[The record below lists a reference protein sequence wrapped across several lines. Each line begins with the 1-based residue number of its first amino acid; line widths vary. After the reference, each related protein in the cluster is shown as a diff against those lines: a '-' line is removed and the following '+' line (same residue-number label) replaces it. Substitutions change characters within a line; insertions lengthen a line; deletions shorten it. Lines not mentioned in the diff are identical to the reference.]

1 MRLPVLA
8 ALVSLAVPA
17 IAAADTNS
25 PWDDAAS
32 DATRIRKLDRVVWAL
47 TATCEQGDDL
57 NQRQCRIL
65 RDVAAAKLRGKKVIV
80 EVSGATEI
88 GAWDAAKKST
98 PITVRGCADC
108 AGIEVDGQKWY
119 VVANKAAPKISGD
132 KVQAA
137 ELTET
142 AKPFANDA
150 LASGWKDSA
159 GPRLRTELILTI
171 PADEKKAV
179 WNRDGARGLAVEVL
193 GYRVYDACDGSIV
206 VAEPDS
212 TSGPSDRKTCGK
224 DTVKPKD
231 NTGPTE
237 PVFDEL
243 SKDQILASLRPA
255 VDEAMACFDT
265 YGVAGDAKV
274 KITIGGDGSILAEEQ
289 KGDFV
294 GSDTGKCIDAAIKKA
309 KFPKSKKPKTT
320 ISYPIKLQ

>member
-8 ALVSLAVPA
+8 ALIALAVPA
-17 IAAADTNS
+17 VAAADTNS
-25 PWDDAAS
+25 PWDEAAK

-65 RDVAAAKLRGKKVIV
+65 RDAAAAKLRGKKVIISV
-80 EVSGATEI
+80 TGAVEI

-98 PITVRGCADC
+98 PITVRGCASCD
-108 AGIEVDGQKWY
+108 GIEVDGQKWY
-119 VVANKAAPKISGD
+119 VVTNKAAPKISGD
-132 KVQAA
+132 KVVAA
-137 ELTET
+137 ALLET
-142 AKPFANDA
+142 DKAFANDA
-150 LASGWKDSA
+150 LSSGWKDSA
-159 GPRLRTELILTI
+159 GPRLRTELILTV

-206 VAEPDS
+206 ASEPDS
-212 TSGPSDRKTCGK
+212 QNGPSDRKTCGK
-224 DTVKPKD
+224 DVAKPKGD
-231 NTGPTE
+231 TGPTE
-237 PVFDEL
+237 PIYDEL

-255 VDEAMACFDT
+255 VDEAKACFDT

-274 KITIGGDGSILAEEQ
+274 KITIGADGSILAEEQ

-294 GSDTGKCIDAAIKKA
+294 GTDTGKCIDAAIKKA

-320 ISYPIKLQ
+320 ISYPVTLR